1 MILLALLLA
10 DPMGQHH
17 GMDMPGMT
25 MPVAKPTPAKKP
37 SGRAAKRSPRKPAP
51 SRKAGA
57 MTHGAMSGMTMPG
70 MAVPSCSPEHAA
82 MGHCNPAAASPPGGS
97 SAGSMPGHDM
107 SDATAPV
114 ASCPPE
120 HAAMGHCVPASAAMP
135 AGHGADHQ
143 AAMPEMPGMSMEGMG
158 AAAIGAGG
166 CSPEH
171 AAMGHCQA
179 APVTGEAVVGNA
191 PPPSPPTSRAA
202 DRYYDPAVMAAADRR
217 MRMEHGGMRFSQ
229 ILFNLAELQVRD
241 GRDGYRWDGEGWF
254 GGDVDRLVVK
264 SEGEGTLGGS
274 IGEAEVQA
282 LYARAIDPY
291 WNLQAGVR
299 QDVGQGA
306 RRTYAVVGV
315 EGLAPYWFDVEG
327 ALFLSDRGDVLARAE
342 AWVDQRITQRAILQP
357 RVEVNLAAQDVPD
370 QRIAAGVSDIELG
383 LRLRYEIAR
392 EFAPYVGVS
401 WERRYGP
408 AGGGGAALALGIR
421 TWF

>member
-17 GMDMPGMT
+17 GMAMPGMT
-25 MPVAKPTPAKKP
+25 MPAASPAPAKKP
-37 SGRAAKRSPRKPAP
+37 SGRGVKRSTRKPAP
-51 SRKAGA
+51 SQPTLSQPTPRKPPGR
-57 MTHGAMSGMTMPG
+57 MTHDAMPGMTMP
-70 MAVPSCSPEHAA
+70 SCSAEHAA
-82 MGHCNPAAASPPGGS
+82 MGHCRSAPAIMAGEPGGEHPAAMPDRAMEPGG
-97 SAGSMPGHDM
+97 
-107 SDATAPV
+107 
-114 ASCPPE
+114 CPPE
-120 HAAMGHCVPASAAMP
+120 HAAMGHCR
-135 AGHGADHQ
+135 AG
-143 AAMPEMPGMSMEGMG
+143 
-158 AAAIGAGG
+158 
-166 CSPEH
+166 
-171 AAMGHCQA
+171 
-179 APVTGEAVVGNA
+179 PVKGESVVGKA
-191 PPPSPPTSRAA
+191 PPPPAPTSRAA
-202 DRYYDPAVMAAADRR
+202 DRFYDPTAMAVADRR

-229 ILFNLAELQVRD
+229 ILFNLAELRVRD

-254 GGDVDRLVVK
+254 GGDIHRLVVK
-264 SEGEGTLGGS
+264 TEGEGTLGDRVGA
-274 IGEAEVQA
+274 AEVQA

-291 WNLQAGVR
+291 WNLQAGLR

-327 ALFLSDRGDVLARAE
+327 ALFLSDRGDVLARGE
-342 AWVDQRITQRAILQP
+342 AWVDQRMTQRAVLQP

-392 EFAPYVGVS
+392 EFAPYVGVG

-408 AGGGGAALALGIR
+408 AAGGGVALALGIR

>member
-1 MILLALLLA
+1 
-10 DPMGQHH
+10 
-17 GMDMPGMT
+17 
-25 MPVAKPTPAKKP
+25 
-37 SGRAAKRSPRKPAP
+37 
-51 SRKAGA
+51 
-57 MTHGAMSGMTMPG
+57 
-70 MAVPSCSPEHAA
+70 
-82 MGHCNPAAASPPGGS
+82 
-97 SAGSMPGHDM
+97 M